1 MARVVTLVTLVTH
14 VTLVT
19 LVTRLGL
26 TCDSENAHRYWV
38 CHTCHTC
45 HTFFLSRSSS
55 SRVRELRLDR
65 QAIVA
70 VTSASRRPR
79 RY

>member
-1 MARVVTLVTLVTH
+1 MARVVTLVT
-14 VTLVT
+14 
-19 LVTRLGL
+19 RLGR

-55 SRVRELRLDR
+55 SRVRELWLDR

-70 VTSASRRPR
+70 VTSASRPSAPVLVRAR
-79 RY
+79 